1 MNKSESATI
10 AKVLTLL
17 DGGLCGLDPLKDTR
31 DPGRPFIRARRLLDD
46 LLAPAKPRPLAYL
59 KKNPTAA
66 EIHAGPYCY
75 CRKCLPVRKD
85 EARAQEAAMIAAGT
99 LSPTWR
105 TDKRDRIESAPL
117 ESRESITAR
126 LEVCACGHR
135 VHTADKLDNLLACET
150 PGCDCDHFHY
160 QSSEAATQVGNQ
172 AVTIIAPAA
181 IPACDSAP
189 AAIEPAEWAPA
200 DRAELARVNADM
212 LQADDNE
219 AFGRDAGW

>member
-59 KKNPTAA
+59 KKNATFA

-85 EARAQEAAMIAAGT
+85 EARAAEAAMIAAGT

-105 TDKRDRIESAPL
+105 KDKVDRTPAAPL
-117 ESRESITAR
+117 ESVASIAAR
-126 LEVCACGHR
+126 LEVCACSHR
-135 VHTADKLDNLLACET
+135 ADHHAADKLDNLLACDM

-160 QSSEAATQVGNQ
+160 E
-172 AVTIIAPAA
+172 TITPAA

-189 AAIEPAEWAPA
+189 AALDTSEWSPA

-212 LQADDNE
+212 LEADNNE